1 MITES
6 FTDGD
11 ETIPILEIKD
21 LQCIRDDRI
30 LFHHL
35 NFTLNSR
42 QILQIEGPNGSG
54 KTSLLRM
61 LCGLAL
67 PNEGT
72 IYWQNKDIQEVKSDY
87 WANLAYI
94 GHTSGLKAD
103 LTPLENLA
111 VSRALSL
118 FPTSLTLED
127 ALTQVGLSGFEEI
140 PTRLLSA
147 GQQRRV
153 ALARLLINQAQLW
166 ILDEPFTALDKKAI
180 QMTEELIITHA
191 QQGGMIVLT
200 SHHALQYAAAIT
212 LTLTETM
219 S

>member
-103 LTPLENLA
+103 
-111 VSRALSL
+111 LSL